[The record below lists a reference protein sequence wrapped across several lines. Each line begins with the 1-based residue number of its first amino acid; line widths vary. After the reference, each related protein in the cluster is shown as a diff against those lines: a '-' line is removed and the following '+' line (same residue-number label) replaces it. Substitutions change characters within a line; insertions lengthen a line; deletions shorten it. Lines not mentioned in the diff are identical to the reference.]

1 MLSKSKLEEIR
12 KLLENSQNPL
22 FFFDND
28 ADGLCSFL
36 ILQRALGRGKGVAV
50 KSFPDLNSSY
60 LRKVN
65 ELNPDYVVILDKPRV
80 EKAFIE
86 GVYEKAIPIIWI
98 DHHDVQVEKEILEK
112 THYFNSYP
120 SSEPV
125 TYICYNVFKK
135 ESDMWL
141 AMIGCIGDVYMPD
154 FASKFCE
161 KYPEL
166 FNSEISAFDSLFT
179 TEVGKAVK
187 MFNFVLKD
195 TTTNVIKFLKFLMKA
210 NNLYDILEENSNTK
224 GFHERYNQLKAVYDK
239 IIKKAEANISDSKLL
254 FFSYSGE
261 TSMSAEISN
270 ELFFKYKNKLVVVAF
285 RKQDKANISIRGE
298 NARKFTLK
306 AIDKIEGATG
316 GGHETACGVQVPIE
330 RLDEFNAELEKLV
343 N

>member
-270 ELFFKYKNKLVVVAF
+270 ELFFKYNNKLVVVAF